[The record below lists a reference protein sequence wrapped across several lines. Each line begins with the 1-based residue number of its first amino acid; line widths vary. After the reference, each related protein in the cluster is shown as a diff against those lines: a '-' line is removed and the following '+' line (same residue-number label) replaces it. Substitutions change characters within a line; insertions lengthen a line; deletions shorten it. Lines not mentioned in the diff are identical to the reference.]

1 MSSILIWYKCK
12 GNLVVRFQT
21 WNDGLVQNW
30 EWSMTRLYIV
40 TRLFNLCSE
49 YYMQNTRLDDSQ
61 AILKISESNI
71 NSLRYA
77 DDATLMPERKEKLKI
92 LLLRVKKE
100 NENSG
105 LKLSIQ
111 NTKIMTSGP
120 ITSWQIEEEKVETV
134 SDFIFL
140 GFKITADCDCSH
152 EINKHLLLRRKAM
165 TNLDR
170 VLKSRDITLPTK
182 VHIVKAVVFLVVE
195 YGCES

>member
-21 WNDGLVQNW
+21 RNNGLVQNW

-152 EINKHLLLRRKAM
+152 EIKRCLLPWKESYDQPRQHIKKQRHRFAKKCLYSQSYGVSSKH
-165 TNLDR
+165 
-170 VLKSRDITLPTK
+170 V
-182 VHIVKAVVFLVVE
+182 
-195 YGCES
+195 

>member
-61 AILKISESNI
+61 AILKISESSI
-71 NSLRYA
+71 NSLRY
-77 DDATLMPERKEKLKI
+77 ATLMPERKEKLKI